1 MLENVELTILA
12 IACLPTNPTAS
23 IQLFDW
29 LKSYPVKKSGNVK
42 KIFYFSKFIHFQERI
57 SRSS

>member
-23 IQLFDW
+23 IQHFGAW
-29 LKSYPVKKSGNVK
+29 LKSYPVKKSDNVK
-42 KIFYFSKFIHFQERI
+42 KKN
-57 SRSS
+57 